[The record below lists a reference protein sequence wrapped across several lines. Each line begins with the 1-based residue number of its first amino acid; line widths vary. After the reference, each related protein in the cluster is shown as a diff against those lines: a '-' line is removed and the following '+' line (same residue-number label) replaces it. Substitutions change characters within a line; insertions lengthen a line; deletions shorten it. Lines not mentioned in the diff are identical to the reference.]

1 MAIRDGTTTAVGIES
16 HPVESYDRAEAE
28 IRRVERLLLS
38 PGEAA
43 RLMGIGR
50 TKVFE
55 LIRTG
60 QLASLRIGR
69 ARRIPRPAIDAFI
82 EALTQA
88 DLAGADL
95 TGADLTGART

>member
-1 MAIRDGTTTAVGIES
+1 MPGLVATSDPME
-16 HPVESYDRAEAE
+16 VET
-28 IRRVERLLLS
+28 RRVERLLLT

-43 RLMGIGR
+43 QLLGIGK

-60 QLASLRIGR
+60 AVPSLRIGR

-82 EALTQA
+82 ASLTER
-88 DLAGADL
+88 GS
-95 TGADLTGART
+95 TGVPA